1 MYENPDGVKIGLEVH
16 VQLNKLKTK
25 VFCGCATDYHND
37 PPNSHVC
44 PVCLGLPGALPVI
57 NKKAVEAA
65 IKVGLALNCKV
76 EEHTQFYRKNYYYPD
91 LPKGFQITQYDFPIS
106 SQGYVIIEGEDGEHK
121 VRITRA
127 HMEEDPGRLV
137 HEGTIDKSKYTLI
150 DYNRSGM
157 ALLEV
162 VSEPDLR
169 SPKEARRYLD
179 KLRNILEY
187 LDVFDGNLEGALR
200 VDANISI
207 MGGQRAEIKNISSH
221 KGAER
226 ALLYEIVRQKN
237 VLRRGGVVVQETRHF
252 DEAREI
258 TLSMRTKEEAHDYR
272 YFPEPDLMP
281 LKISGWA
288 PAIKATLPELPDARR
303 LRFVEQYGIK
313 DDQAKSLTGELE
325 WALYFEDAFKVY
337 KQEYG
342 EDLNPK
348 LAAAWI
354 NDYLKSEINYRSTTL
369 TFKVQGVIHYE
380 VRIEYTVAMLRL
392 LGLKKI
398 TDDNAVEMFR
408 DLINTGKGDQ
418 PLPVALAE
426 DYIMKTL
433 EKKDLLK
440 VEGDIVESAALEAI
454 NENPQAVADFKAGK
468 EKALN
473 SLVGAVMKKT
483 KGRAD
488 ARMAREILLKK
499 FFDKLSSEFMEN
511 INKKVKGLVE
521 NDKLRRERIEI
532 VKKLRYI
539 GSKIDENKFLLDKLE
554 KGNIGDKVGA
564 AATFKILLKKE
575 AFELLLSNI
584 EYNEDK
590 YNEDKGSF
598 VRYRVI
604 ETLRAY
610 CKENKLDPE
619 NIKRLGIGLI
629 QQQKNEKNSQV
640 NDLMKDTLKYL

>member
-187 LDVFDGNLEGALR
+187 LDVFDGDLEGALR

-258 TLSMRTKEEAHDYR
+258 TVSMRTKEEAHDYR

-288 PAIKATLPELPDARR
+288 PAIKETLPELPDARR
-303 LRFVEQYGIK
+303 LRFVGQYGIT
-313 DDQAKSLTGELE
+313 DDHAKALTSELKLAVFYEEVAKKADPKTAAVWICDVLKGELN
-325 WALYFEDAFKVY
+325 YRDFTIDAFK
-337 KQEYG
+337 KEHILSII
-342 EDLNPK
+342 EL
-348 LAAAWI
+348 LA
-354 NDYLKSEINYRSTTL
+354 
-369 TFKVQGVIHYE
+369 G
-380 VRIEYTVAMLRL
+380 
-392 LGLKKI
+392 KKI
-398 TDDNAVEMFR
+398 TEDGAVDIIRTLLDKGGSPEEIVKEKG
-408 DLINTGKGDQ
+408 LI
-418 PLPVALAE
+418 
-426 DYIMKTL
+426 I
-433 EKKDLLK
+433 
-440 VEGDIVESAALEAI
+440 VEGDIVETAALEAI
-454 NENPQAVADFKAGK
+454 NENPQAVADYKAGK

-473 SLVGAVMKKT
+473 SLVGTVMKKT

-488 ARMAREILLKK
+488 ARAAREVLLG
-499 FFDKLSSEFMEN
+499 KL
-511 INKKVKGLVE
+511 G
-521 NDKLRRERIEI
+521 
-532 VKKLRYI
+532 
-539 GSKIDENKFLLDKLE
+539 
-554 KGNIGDKVGA
+554 
-564 AATFKILLKKE
+564 
-575 AFELLLSNI
+575 
-584 EYNEDK
+584 
-590 YNEDKGSF
+590 
-598 VRYRVI
+598 
-604 ETLRAY
+604 
-610 CKENKLDPE
+610 
-619 NIKRLGIGLI
+619 
-629 QQQKNEKNSQV
+629 
-640 NDLMKDTLKYL
+640 

>member
-1 MYENPDGVKIGLEVH
+1 MYENPDGVMIGLEVH
-16 VQLNKLKTK
+16 VQLNRLKTK
-25 VFCGCATDYHND
+25 VFCGCTTDYHND

-44 PVCLGLPGALPVI
+44 PVCLGLPGSLPVI

-65 IKVGLALNCKV
+65 IKVGLALNCTV

-106 SQGYVIIEGEDGEHK
+106 SGGYITIEGEDGEHR
-121 VRITRA
+121 VGITRA

-162 VSEPDLR
+162 VSDPDMR

-187 LDVFDGNLEGALR
+187 LDIFDGDLEGALR

-226 ALLYEIVRQKN
+226 ALLFEIVRQKN

-258 TLSMRTKEEAHDYR
+258 TLSMRSKEEAHDYR
-272 YFPEPDLMP
+272 YFPEPDLVP

-303 LRFVEQYGIK
+303 LRFVEQYGIT
-313 DDQAKSLTGELE
+313 DDHAKALTSELKFAIFYEDVAKKVDPKIAAVWVCDVLKGELNYRDLTIE
-325 WALYFEDAFKVY
+325 AFKKEHILSVI
-337 KQEYG
+337 
-342 EDLNPK
+342 DL
-348 LAAAWI
+348 
-354 NDYLKSEINYRSTTL
+354 
-369 TFKVQGVIHYE
+369 
-380 VRIEYTVAMLRL
+380 L
-392 LGLKKI
+392 LNKKI
-398 TDDNAVEMFR
+398 TEDGAVDIIR
-408 DLINTGKGDQ
+408 TLLDKGGS
-418 PLPVALAE
+418 PFE
-426 DYIMKTL
+426 IMK
-433 EKKDLLK
+433 EKGLLK
-440 VEGDIVESAALEAI
+440 VEGDIVSTAAEEAI
-454 NENPQAVADFKAGK
+454 KENPRAVADYRAGK

-488 ARMAREILLKK
+488 ARTARE
-499 FFDKLSSEFMEN
+499 M
-511 INKKVKGLVE
+511 
-521 NDKLRRERIEI
+521 
-532 VKKLRYI
+532 
-539 GSKIDENKFLLDKLE
+539 LLD
-554 KGNIGDKVGA
+554 
-564 AATFKILLKKE
+564 IL
-575 AFELLLSNI
+575 
-584 EYNEDK
+584 
-590 YNEDKGSF
+590 DKG
-598 VRYRVI
+598 V
-604 ETLRAY
+604 
-610 CKENKLDPE
+610 
-619 NIKRLGIGLI
+619 
-629 QQQKNEKNSQV
+629 
-640 NDLMKDTLKYL
+640 

>member
-1 MYENPDGVKIGLEVH
+1 MYENPDGVMIGLEVH
-16 VQLNKLKTK
+16 VQLNRLKTK
-25 VFCGCATDYHND
+25 VFCGCTTDYHND

-44 PVCLGLPGALPVI
+44 PVCLGLPGSLPVI

-65 IKVGLALNCKV
+65 IKVGLALNCTV

-106 SQGYVIIEGEDGEHK
+106 SGGYITIEGEDGEHR
-121 VRITRA
+121 VGITRA

-162 VSEPDLR
+162 VSEPDMR

-187 LDVFDGNLEGALR
+187 LDIFDGDLEGALR

-226 ALLYEIVRQKN
+226 ALLFEIVRQKN

-258 TLSMRTKEEAHDYR
+258 TLSMRSKEEAHDYR
-272 YFPEPDLMP
+272 YFPEPDLVP

-303 LRFVEQYGIK
+303 IRFVEQYGIT
-313 DDQAKSLTGELE
+313 DDHAKALTSERKFAIFYEDVAKKVDPKMAAVWVCDVLKGELNYRDLTIE
-325 WALYFEDAFKVY
+325 AFKKEHILSVI
-337 KQEYG
+337 
-342 EDLNPK
+342 DL
-348 LAAAWI
+348 
-354 NDYLKSEINYRSTTL
+354 
-369 TFKVQGVIHYE
+369 
-380 VRIEYTVAMLRL
+380 L
-392 LGLKKI
+392 LNKKI
-398 TDDNAVEMFR
+398 TEDGAVDIIR
-408 DLINTGKGDQ
+408 TLLDKGGS
-418 PLPVALAE
+418 PFEIV
-426 DYIMKTL
+426 K
-433 EKKDLLK
+433 EKGLLK
-440 VEGDIVESAALEAI
+440 VEGDIVSTAAEEAI
-454 NENPQAVADFKAGK
+454 KENPRAVADYRAGK

-488 ARMAREILLKK
+488 ARTAREMLLH
-499 FFDKLSSEFMEN
+499 
-511 INKKVKGLVE
+511 
-521 NDKLRRERIEI
+521 R
-532 VKKLRYI
+532 
-539 GSKIDENKFLLDKLE
+539 LDK
-554 KGNIGDKVGA
+554 GV
-564 AATFKILLKKE
+564 
-575 AFELLLSNI
+575 
-584 EYNEDK
+584 
-590 YNEDKGSF
+590 
-598 VRYRVI
+598 
-604 ETLRAY
+604 
-610 CKENKLDPE
+610 
-619 NIKRLGIGLI
+619 
-629 QQQKNEKNSQV
+629 
-640 NDLMKDTLKYL
+640 

>member
-25 VFCGCATDYHND
+25 VFCGCTTDYHND
-37 PPNSHVC
+37 LPNSHVC
-44 PVCLGLPGALPVI
+44 PVCLGLPGSLPVI

-65 IKVGLALNCKV
+65 IKVGLALNCKI

-106 SQGYVIIEGEDGEHK
+106 SQGYIMIEGEDGEHK

-237 VLRRGGVVVQETRHF
+237 VVRRGGVVVQETRHF

-272 YFPEPDLMP
+272 YFPEPDLVP

-288 PAIKATLPELPDARR
+288 PAIKETLPELPDARR
-303 LRFVEQYGIK
+303 LRFVEQYGIM
-313 DDQAKSLTGELE
+313 DDHAKALTSELKLAIFYEDVAKKADPKMAAVWIVDVLKGELNYRD
-325 WALYFEDAFKVY
+325 LTIDAFK
-337 KQEYG
+337 K
-342 EDLNPK
+342 EDILK
-348 LAAAWI
+348 IIELLA
-354 NDYLKSEINYRSTTL
+354 
-369 TFKVQGVIHYE
+369 G
-380 VRIEYTVAMLRL
+380 
-392 LGLKKI
+392 KKI
-398 TDDNAVEMFR
+398 TEDGAVDIIR
-408 DLINTGKGDQ
+408 TILDKGGS
-418 PLPVALAE
+418 PEGIV
-426 DYIMKTL
+426 K
-433 EKKDLLK
+433 EKGLLK
-440 VEGDIVESAALEAI
+440 VEGDIVETAALEAI
-454 NENPQAVADFKAGK
+454 KENLQAVADFKSGK

-488 ARMAREILLKK
+488 ARAAREILLKK
-499 FFDKLSSEFMEN
+499 
-511 INKKVKGLVE
+511 
-521 NDKLRRERIEI
+521 
-532 VKKLRYI
+532 
-539 GSKIDENKFLLDKLE
+539 
-554 KGNIGDKVGA
+554 
-564 AATFKILLKKE
+564 
-575 AFELLLSNI
+575 
-584 EYNEDK
+584 
-590 YNEDKGSF
+590 
-598 VRYRVI
+598 
-604 ETLRAY
+604 
-610 CKENKLDPE
+610 
-619 NIKRLGIGLI
+619 LG
-629 QQQKNEKNSQV
+629 
-640 NDLMKDTLKYL
+640 

>member
-1 MYENPDGVKIGLEVH
+1 MYENPDGVMIGLEVH
-16 VQLNKLKTK
+16 VQLNRLKTK
-25 VFCGCATDYHND
+25 VFCGCTTDYHND

-44 PVCLGLPGALPVI
+44 PVCLGLPGSLPVI

-65 IKVGLALNCKV
+65 IKVGLALNCTV

-106 SQGYVIIEGEDGEHK
+106 SGGYITIEGEDGEHR
-121 VRITRA
+121 VGITRA

-162 VSEPDLR
+162 VSDPDMR

-187 LDVFDGNLEGALR
+187 LDIFDGDLEGALR

-226 ALLYEIVRQKN
+226 ALLFEIVRQKN

-258 TLSMRTKEEAHDYR
+258 TLSMRSKEEAHDYR
-272 YFPEPDLMP
+272 YFPEPDLVP

-303 LRFVEQYGIK
+303 LRFVEQYGIT
-313 DDQAKSLTGELE
+313 DDHAKALTSELKFAIFYEDVAKKVDPKIAAVWVCDVLKGELNYRDLTIE
-325 WALYFEDAFKVY
+325 AFKKEHILSVI
-337 KQEYG
+337 
-342 EDLNPK
+342 DL
-348 LAAAWI
+348 
-354 NDYLKSEINYRSTTL
+354 
-369 TFKVQGVIHYE
+369 
-380 VRIEYTVAMLRL
+380 L
-392 LGLKKI
+392 LNKKI
-398 TDDNAVEMFR
+398 TEDGAVDIIR
-408 DLINTGKGDQ
+408 TLLDKGGS
-418 PLPVALAE
+418 PFE
-426 DYIMKTL
+426 IMK
-433 EKKDLLK
+433 EKGLLK
-440 VEGDIVESAALEAI
+440 VEGDIVSTAAEEAI
-454 NENPQAVADFKAGK
+454 KENPQAVADYRAGK

-488 ARMAREILLKK
+488 ARTARE
-499 FFDKLSSEFMEN
+499 M
-511 INKKVKGLVE
+511 
-521 NDKLRRERIEI
+521 
-532 VKKLRYI
+532 
-539 GSKIDENKFLLDKLE
+539 LLD
-554 KGNIGDKVGA
+554 
-564 AATFKILLKKE
+564 IL
-575 AFELLLSNI
+575 
-584 EYNEDK
+584 
-590 YNEDKGSF
+590 DKG
-598 VRYRVI
+598 V
-604 ETLRAY
+604 
-610 CKENKLDPE
+610 
-619 NIKRLGIGLI
+619 
-629 QQQKNEKNSQV
+629 
-640 NDLMKDTLKYL
+640 

>member
-1 MYENPDGVKIGLEVH
+1 MYEDPDGVKIGLELH

-25 VFCGCATDYHND
+25 VFCGCTTDYHND

-57 NKKAVEAA
+57 NKKAVESA

-106 SQGYVIIEGEDGEHK
+106 SHGYVMIEGEDGEHR
-121 VRITRA
+121 VGITRA

-162 VSEPDLR
+162 VSEPDMR

-237 VLRRGGVVVQETRHF
+237 VLRRGGVVVLETRHF

-258 TLSMRTKEEAHDYR
+258 TLSMRSKEEAHDYR
-272 YFPEPDLMP
+272 YFPEPDLVP

-288 PAIKATLPELPDARR
+288 PAIKETLPELPDARR
-303 LRFVEQYGIK
+303 MRFVEQYGIM
-313 DDQAKSLTGELE
+313 DDHAKALTSELKLAIFYEGVANKIDPKMAAVWICDVLKGEL
-325 WALYFEDAFKVY
+325 
-337 KQEYG
+337 
-342 EDLNPK
+342 
-348 LAAAWI
+348 
-354 NDYLKSEINYRSTTL
+354 NYRDL
-369 TFKVQGVIHYE
+369 TIESFKKEHMLSVIG
-380 VRIEYTVAMLRL
+380 L
-392 LGLKKI
+392 LASKKI
-398 TDDNAVEMFR
+398 TEDGAVDIIR
-408 DLINTGKGDQ
+408 TLLDKGGS
-418 PLPVALAE
+418 PEEIV
-426 DYIMKTL
+426 K
-433 EKKDLLK
+433 EKGLVI
-440 VEGDIVESAALEAI
+440 VEGDIVSTATEEAI
-454 NENPQAVADFKAGK
+454 KENPQAVADFKAGK

-488 ARMAREILLKK
+488 ARAAREVLLG
-499 FFDKLSSEFMEN
+499 KL
-511 INKKVKGLVE
+511 G
-521 NDKLRRERIEI
+521 
-532 VKKLRYI
+532 
-539 GSKIDENKFLLDKLE
+539 
-554 KGNIGDKVGA
+554 
-564 AATFKILLKKE
+564 
-575 AFELLLSNI
+575 
-584 EYNEDK
+584 
-590 YNEDKGSF
+590 
-598 VRYRVI
+598 
-604 ETLRAY
+604 
-610 CKENKLDPE
+610 
-619 NIKRLGIGLI
+619 
-629 QQQKNEKNSQV
+629 
-640 NDLMKDTLKYL
+640 